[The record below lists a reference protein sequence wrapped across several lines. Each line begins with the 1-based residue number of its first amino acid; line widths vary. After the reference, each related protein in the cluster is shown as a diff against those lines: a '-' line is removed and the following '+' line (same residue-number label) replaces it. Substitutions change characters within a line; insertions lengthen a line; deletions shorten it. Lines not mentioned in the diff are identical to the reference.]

1 MTQNKEKKTTV
12 SYNFDEKNQE
22 MTYTVKKDDK
32 EQYSLSIDDKGYVTI
47 KEKDNILAELH
58 VNLDQELRNVGG
70 NTQYTYVDK
79 PIKVNSLEG
88 LLDVYEKIN
97 NQEFTS
103 YNKNGND
110 ILYGDEKK
118 RVGDLMLSF
127 VDTYVLNTP
136 ESREVLNEYLNRE
149 TPKQRKETQKSNEA
163 YIANLNNKG
172 R

>member
-79 PIKVNSLEG
+79 PIKVNSLDG

-149 TPKQRKETQKSNEA
+149 TPKQRKETQKSNEV
-163 YIANLNNKG
+163 YIANLNNKS

>member
-32 EQYSLSIDDKGYVTI
+32 EQYSLSIDDKGYVII

-58 VNLDQELRNVGG
+58 INLDQELRNVGG

>member
-32 EQYSLSIDDKGYVTI
+32 EQYSLSIDDKGYVII

>member
-32 EQYSLSIDDKGYVTI
+32 EQYSLSIDDKGYVII

-58 VNLDQELRNVGG
+58 INLDQELRNVGG

-97 NQEFTS
+97 NQKFTS

>member
-32 EQYSLSIDDKGYVTI
+32 EQYSLSIDDKGYVII
-47 KEKDNILAELH
+47 KEKDNTLAQLH

-118 RVGDLMLSF
+118 RVGELMLSF

>member
-32 EQYSLSIDDKGYVTI
+32 EQYSLSIDDKGYVII

-58 VNLDQELRNVGG
+58 INLDQELRNVGG

-149 TPKQRKETQKSNEA
+149 TPKQRKETQRNDD
-163 YIANLNNKG
+163 
-172 R
+172 